1 MEIFDGPAVV
11 EQPERHTA
19 GIRVTT
25 PFRGMFA
32 VRDALL
38 AELYGWLGDRAGGPA
53 FLRLHVVDMAG
64 PMDIEVGIVTPA
76 PVAGD
81 ARVTAGVLPAGRY
94 AAMTYVGHGRRANG
108 ALIDWALARGLA
120 FDVAGD
126 PAGEKF
132 GCRYEAYLT
141 DPRTERRKTRWR
153 IGLAIRLADGS

>member
-32 VRDALL
+32 VRDELL

-81 ARVTAGVLPAGRY
+81 GRVTAGVLPAGRY

-108 ALIDWALARGLA
+108 ALIDWALARRLA

-141 DPRTERRKTRWR
+141 DPRTERRKNRWR